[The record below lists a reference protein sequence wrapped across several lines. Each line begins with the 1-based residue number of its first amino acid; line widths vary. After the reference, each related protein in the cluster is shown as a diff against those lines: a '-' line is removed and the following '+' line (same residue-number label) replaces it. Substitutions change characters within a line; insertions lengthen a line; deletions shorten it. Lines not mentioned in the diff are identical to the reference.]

1 MYGIPYIRRIEPGSG
16 DISGLGCART
26 SRTAGVT
33 SYELGLLVHL
43 LGVLLFFGGA
53 LVAGVAFEAARR
65 RGRPSE
71 VALLLGLT
79 RVGAMLLAIGALLTL
94 GGGLWLAEEVDQFG
108 EPWLQVAL
116 GLFVLA
122 LVLGALGGQR
132 PKRARRLA
140 RNLAEQDATTTPEL
154 RRLLDDRLS
163 LTANYASTALVLV
176 ILVLMV
182 WQPGR

>member
-1 MYGIPYIRRIEPGSG
+1 M
-16 DISGLGCART
+16 
-26 SRTAGVT
+26 T
-33 SYELGLLVHL
+33 SYEIGLVLHL
-43 LGVLLFFGGA
+43 FGALLFFGGA

-65 RGRPSE
+65 RSRPSE

-79 RVGAMLLAIGALLTL
+79 RVGALIVVAGAALVL
-94 GGGLWLAEEVDQFG
+94 GAGLWLAGEIDQFG
-108 EPWLQVAL
+108 DTWLLASL
-116 GLFVLA
+116 GLFATA

-140 RNLAEQDATTTPEL
+140 ATLAGDGDEMTPEL

-163 LTANYASTALVLV
+163 QVANYGSSLLVVV